1 MAGSKEE
8 LNMRI
13 NLFCLLCLLFS
24 ACSNENPV
32 LPSSGNGEECVFQ
45 FMLRAPGTIDVETK
59 GGETKAE
66 TPLKLG
72 ETIVHNVWILQFSE
86 DGNSLL
92 KAVFADKSNIQSVSS
107 ADNAYDQLL
116 IQLTKEGMLFKN
128 EKSKFYIIVNG
139 EDAAATE
146 ETAKLF
152 VPGGGIPAALS
163 VTDLM
168 SKTKDITY
176 TADGTATGANV
187 LTSGPTTYT
196 PDPANTETDMKLV
209 VLSRMY
215 RAFAKVTVSVNS
227 SVNPAKGS
235 FKLISTSPV
244 TISGVPTVT
253 RLYDDGTSR
262 YPTTDASKF
271 YPDIPI
277 SGITLG
283 DKSGIFYMAENIRG
297 TGLAT
302 TAQEKNI
309 AAKGP
314 DGSLDGCTYLLVK
327 GQYQYCLGGTT
338 YSSPIDVEYKFY
350 LGGDLVTDYN
360 IYRDYHYIMTVNI
373 AGPNSADLRV
383 KITNGNVAVFDDAD
397 TITNTVIF

>member
-1 MAGSKEE
+1 
-8 LNMRI
+8 MRI

-45 FMLRAPGTIDVETK
+45 FMLRVPGTIDVETK

-66 TPLKLG
+66 ANPPLKLG
-72 ETIVHNVWILQFSE
+72 ETPVHNVWILQFSE
-86 DGNSLL
+86 DGENLL
-92 KAVFADKSNIQSVSS
+92 KAVFADKSNIQAVSS
-107 ADNAYDQLL
+107 VDNVYDQLL

-139 EDAAATE
+139 EDATATE
-146 ETAKLF
+146 STAKLF
-152 VPGGGIPAALS
+152 VTGGGIPSNLS

-168 SKTKDITY
+168 GKTKEITY
-176 TADGTATGANV
+176 ATDGAATGANV
-187 LTSGPTTYT
+187 LTSGPTIYT
-196 PDPANTETDMKLV
+196 PDPTNTAPDVKLV

-227 SVNPAKGS
+227 LVNPAKGL

-244 TISGVPTVT
+244 TISGVPKRT
-253 RLYDDGTSR
+253 RLYDDGAS
-262 YPTTDASKF
+262 YPTTVDSDF
-271 YPDIPI
+271 YSDISI
-277 SGITLG
+277 SGIILG
-283 DKSGIFYMAENIRG
+283 EKEGIFYMAENIRG

-327 GQYQYCLGGTT
+327 GQYQYCLGESK

>member
-45 FMLRAPGTIDVETK
+45 FMLRVPGTIDVETK
-59 GGETKAE
+59 GGETKADG
-66 TPLKLG
+66 PLKLG

-86 DGNSLL
+86 DGSSLL
-92 KAVFADKSNIQSVSS
+92 KAVFADKSNIQPVSS
-107 ADNAYDQLL
+107 SNKFDQLL

-139 EDAAATE
+139 EDAEATE
-146 ETAKLF
+146 KTAKLF
-152 VPGGGIPAALS
+152 ELNGGIPSNLS

-168 SKTKDITY
+168 GKTKEITY

-187 LTSGPTTYT
+187 LTSGPTIYT
-196 PDPANTETDMKLV
+196 PDPTNTAQDVKLV

-227 SVNPAKGS
+227 SVNAAKGL

-253 RLYDDGTSR
+253 RLYDDGSLQ
-262 YPTTDASKF
+262 YPDATTPSNF
-271 YPDIPI
+271 RSDIPI
-277 SGITLG
+277 SGIALNEKEGT
-283 DKSGIFYMAENIRG
+283 FNMAENIRG

-327 GQYQYCLGGTT
+327 GQYQYCLGENK